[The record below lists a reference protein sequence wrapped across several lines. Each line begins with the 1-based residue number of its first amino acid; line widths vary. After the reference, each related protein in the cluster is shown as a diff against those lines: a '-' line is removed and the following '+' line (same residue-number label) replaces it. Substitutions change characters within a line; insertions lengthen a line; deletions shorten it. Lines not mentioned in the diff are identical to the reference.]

1 MNSKNRLADI
11 VDILNEVGDAT
22 VLERIES
29 LMSE

>member
-1 MNSKNRLADI
+1 MNSKKRLADI